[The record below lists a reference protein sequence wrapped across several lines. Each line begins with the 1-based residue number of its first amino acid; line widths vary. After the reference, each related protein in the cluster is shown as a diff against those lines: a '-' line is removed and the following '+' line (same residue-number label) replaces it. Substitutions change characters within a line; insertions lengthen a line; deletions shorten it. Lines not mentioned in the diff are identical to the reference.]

1 MEVIALHY
9 PHTMKKEDFPKL
21 ALALGYFD
29 GVHLGHQKVIQ
40 TAVNYAKEH
49 QIKSAVMTFDPH
61 PIVVLKKSSHI
72 DMITSLEQKIE
83 LIRSLGV
90 DYVFVVS
97 FTKEFANLEPQE
109 FVDQYLI
116 GLNVQHVVAGFDYT
130 YGRLGKGTMATLPV
144 HSRGQFTQTTVEK
157 LEKDGIKVSSSA
169 IRSFLLNGELEK
181 VREFLGRYFSVHGKV
196 VHGKKRGRQLGFPT
210 ANIRL
215 DDETLKPPVGV
226 YAVKV
231 LVHNKWYV
239 GACNFGYNITFE
251 DGPLEPQ
258 AEVYIIDF
266 SGDIYGETIVVEWHK
281 RLRNEL
287 KFANLDDLIAQI
299 RQDVEDAKAV
309 FQN

>member
-1 MEVIALHY
+1 MEVIALNY
-9 PHTMKKEDFPKL
+9 PHSMKKQDFPKL

-40 TAVNYAKEH
+40 TAVEYAKEH
-49 QIKSAVMTFDPH
+49 DIKSAVMTFNPH

-72 DMITSLEQKIE
+72 DTITPLDQKIE

-90 DYVFVVS
+90 DYIFVVS
-97 FTKEFANLEPQE
+97 FTEEFAQLEPQD

-130 YGRLGKGTMATLPV
+130 YGRFGKGTMDTLSA

-157 LEKDGIKVSSSA
+157 LEKKGVKVSSSA
-169 IRSFLLNGELEK
+169 IRSFLLNGELERVK
-181 VREFLGRYFSVHGKV
+181 EFLGRYYSVQGTV
-196 VHGKKRGRQLGFPT
+196 VHGKKRGRLLGFPT
-210 ANIRL
+210 ANILL
-215 DDETLKPPVGV
+215 DHETLKPPVGV

-231 LVHNKWYV
+231 LLHNKWHV

-258 AEVYIIDF
+258 AEVYILDF
-266 SGDIYGETIVVEWHK
+266 SGDIYGETLVVEWHK
-281 RLRNEL
+281 RLRDEL
-287 KFANLDDLIAQI
+287 KFSNIDDLIAQI
-299 RQDVEDAKAV
+299 KQDADDARAYFEK
-309 FQN
+309 